1 MERYVWK
8 LKINGRIQARGECSS
23 KDEVESESGR
33 YFLQY
38 SEEDWDKITLEVER
52 KGREKNDQSY

>member
-8 LKINGRIQARGECSS
+8 IKINGRIQARGECSS
-23 KDEVESESGR
+23 KDEVESESER

-52 KGREKNDQSY
+52 KGRER